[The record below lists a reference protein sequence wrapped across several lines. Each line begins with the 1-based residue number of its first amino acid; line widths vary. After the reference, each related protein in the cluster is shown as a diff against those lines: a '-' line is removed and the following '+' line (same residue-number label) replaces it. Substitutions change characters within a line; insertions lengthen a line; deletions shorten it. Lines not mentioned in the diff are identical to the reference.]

1 MTVAVSTDLGRVEEL
16 GVGLAAGTAAGMDVG
31 TGSATDIRTD
41 FGAAF
46 ERAGGSAAL
55 DQTLALPGNGTSE
68 KLAIASVGSNARFAG
83 SESIKA
89 NWQPM
94 QRLWSG
100 SAGSAG
106 EPPEEVEGESDE
118 TKAGYETGGGL
129 GGRSIGVALAF
140 AGRAAT
146 QSTLAA
152 SWRNG
157 IDGKCRPFIEEPGES
172 EPAAAG
178 DESVKRRGWFALAA
192 FFDERAASAVE
203 SHFSNWLRASI
214 ASPHGQ
220 RMRMLL

>member
-55 DQTLALPGNGTSE
+55 DQTLALPGKGTSE

-129 GGRSIGVALAF
+129 GGRSIKYRWHSLAV
-140 AGRAAT
+140 RR
-146 QSTLAA
+146 
-152 SWRNG
+152 RNRRSQPVG
-157 IDGKCRPFIEEPGES
+157 EMDRRQMPPFHRRTRRERT
-172 EPAAAG
+172 
-178 DESVKRRGWFALAA
+178 RRG
-192 FFDERAASAVE
+192 R
-203 SHFSNWLRASI
+203 RRI
-214 ASPHGQ
+214 G
-220 RMRMLL
+220 

>member
-118 TKAGYETGGGL
+118 TKAGNESGGGL
-129 GGRSIGVALAF
+129 GGEKHRSGTGIRWPCGDAIDARSQLEK
-140 AGRAAT
+140 
-146 QSTLAA
+146 
-152 SWRNG
+152 W

-178 DESVKRRGWFALAA
+178 DESVKRRGRYA
-192 FFDERAASAVE
+192 ERDCIE
-203 SHFSNWLRASI
+203 YNEDLWR
-214 ASPHGQ
+214 
-220 RMRMLL
+220 